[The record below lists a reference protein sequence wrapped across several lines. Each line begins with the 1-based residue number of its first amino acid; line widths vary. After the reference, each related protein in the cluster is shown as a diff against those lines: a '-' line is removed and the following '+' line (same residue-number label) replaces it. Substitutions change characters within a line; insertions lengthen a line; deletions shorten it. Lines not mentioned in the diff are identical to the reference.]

1 MKYEEKLSKMI
12 QVETVSVRGELNL
25 EKFEAF
31 QSVLREL
38 FPNVFKTMEF
48 KSFDGLIYDGT
59 LYDPEMDRKK
69 KRKK

>member
-48 KSFDGLIYDGT
+48 KSFDGAMLLKWKADY
-59 LYDPEMDRKK
+59 E
-69 KRKK
+69 

>member
-1 MKYEEKLSKMI
+1 MKHLIDIKDLSIEEMYDKLQEQQEEMQI
-12 QVETVSVRGELNL
+12 GND
-25 EKFEAF
+25 
-31 QSVLREL
+31 VL
-38 FPNVFKTMEF
+38 VVGISSGDMEF